1 MIAVVVDQP
10 SWSTSSVGH
19 GFRSGHVTGS
29 FVRIVG
35 VGGVW
40 ALPFAVVPPSV
51 RSLRERLAVPPDGG
65 TFSPAEVEGLPDAVV
80 RYFTASIAP
89 GTPLAQ
95 AARLSMRGSIR
106 LKDRWL
112 PFRAGEV
119 IAPHEG
125 FVWSAAVAGGIKG
138 FDCFADGDGRMR
150 WKLFGIVPV
159 MTATGPNVSRSAAG
173 RAGGEAVWVP
183 TALLPRFGVR
193 WSSDGDDLILARFA
207 VGGLELEVLHRID
220 DAGLVR
226 SITYD
231 RVGDP
236 DGTGDFGLHPFG
248 VEVTEHETFDGVT
261 VPSSGEVG
269 WHHGTDR
276 WDDGLF
282 FRYTIS
288 DLALV
293 RDRGEQP

>member
-1 MIAVVVDQP
+1 MDFLDAHARGAFG
-10 SWSTSSVGH
+10 W
-19 GFRSGHVTGS
+19 
-29 FVRIVG
+29 IVG
-35 VGGVW
+35 VRSFL
-40 ALPFAVVPPSV
+40 ALPFAFVPPSV
-51 RSLRERLAVPPDGG
+51 RSLRERLAM
-65 TFSPAEVEGLPDAVV
+65 PADDAVFAEAELVGLDEPV
-80 RYFTASIAP
+80 RRFFLSSIAT
-89 GTPLAQ
+89 GTPLAR

-106 LKDRWL
+106 LKERWL
-112 PFRAGEV
+112 PFRADEV
-119 IAPHEG
+119 IAPLEG

-159 MTATGPNVSRSAAG
+159 MTATGPNVSLSAAG

-183 TALLPRFGVR
+183 TTLLPRFGVR

-207 VGGLELEVLHRID
+207 IGGLELEVLHRID

-236 DGTGDFGLHPFG
+236 DGTGEFGLHPFG

-261 VPSSGEVG
+261 VPSSGQVG

-276 WDDGLF
+276 WEDGLF

-288 DLALV
+288 DLELV
-293 RDRGEQP
+293 RA